1 MKKRSKKLLRCGTA
15 IVGRLSPKVQKF
27 FGSFFQKRTCFLPLA
42 LLLCAATPTVETI
55 VLVRHGEKPLLGLGQ
70 LSCQGLNRAM
80 ALGGVLKK
88 DFGTPTAIFAPD
100 PAVQKE
106 DVGRKYDYV
115 RPLATIEPAAISYG
129 LPVDASIGVMDVA
142 ALAKALDAPALQ
154 GALVFVAWEHKQLV
168 AVTRL
173 LVKEHGGHAAD
184 VPDWGHED
192 FDGIYVLRVTRD
204 GATTSV
210 SFTTTREHLDGL
222 SPRCGAG
229 SS

>member
-1 MKKRSKKLLRCGTA
+1 
-15 IVGRLSPKVQKF
+15 
-27 FGSFFQKRTCFLPLA
+27 
-42 LLLCAATPTVETI
+42 
-55 VLVRHGEKPLLGLGQ
+55 
-70 LSCQGLNRAM
+70 M

-168 AVTRL
+168 AVTRF

-184 VPDWGHED
+184 VPDWGPRGFRRH
-192 FDGIYVLRVTRD
+192 LRAASHAEWCGDVGQFYHDARTSGRAVAQMRRGKFLSFERPAADVCEANDASAQEREAGRFRD
-204 GATTSV
+204 RRG
-210 SFTTTREHLDGL
+210 G
-222 SPRCGAG
+222 
-229 SS
+229 